1 LNDVP
6 TLSVGSAFLQLHLP
20 LTYNAAQQIDQGAF
34 IVVQMMSARFGGLQE
49 NLLRPLQLSQTF
61 VRAKLSPSLTS

>member
-6 TLSVGSAFLQLHLP
+6 TLSVGSAFLQLHRL

-34 IVVQMMSARFGGLQE
+34 IVVQMTSARFVGLQE
-49 NLLRPLQLSQTF
+49 NLLRNL
-61 VRAKLSPSLTS
+61 KPSESFCRYVALPHF